1 MQQPSKIQLE
11 AIMHGE
17 GPARVVAGPGS
28 GKTFTIIQRIFY
40 LIFNRQISPDS
51 ILTITYTKAAAGE
64 MQSRFL
70 ADERSQCLTKGLGNV
85 AHFGTIHGICYSILK
100 ERRGYQASLTSE
112 NKRNGGQVK

>member
-51 ILTITYTKAAAGE
+51 ILTITYTKAAAGKCKADSLQMKEASALLRDWE
-64 MQSRFL
+64 MWHTL
-70 ADERSQCLTKGLGNV
+70 VRSTV
-85 AHFGTIHGICYSILK
+85 FAILF
-100 ERRGYQASLTSE
+100 
-112 NKRNGGQVK
+112 